1 MRRRIVQ
8 STLAVAVVAVLLL
21 GVPLAVA
28 AVVVDLE
35 DAERAAKAVAES
47 VGQAVGE
54 PVAAGQALSPSQLRA
69 PQGYHVEVRLPDGSV
84 VSSGE
89 RPRDPASVG
98 RFQGGSYSVTAQR
111 SRSAGVARMFRVVLV
126 VLLVAVLAV
135 VAAVTLGLRQARR
148 LAEPLVDLAHHAQRL
163 GSGEARPQFARYGL
177 EEVDRVAE
185 VLERSAERVA
195 DMLAIERQFASDA
208 SHQLRTP
215 LTALSMR
222 LEEILNTED
231 PGIVREE
238 ARIAIGQV
246 ERLAATVE
254 HLLASSRQSRVAT
267 TERVRL
273 DEVID
278 QQVDEW
284 RPAFDAARRRVAVSG
299 LRGLEACAT
308 PGGLAQV
315 LATLLE
321 NSLAHGA
328 GTVGVRTRLAGGSVV
343 LEVRDEG
350 PGVPAELGHRVFE
363 RSVSGARAPAWG
375 WPWPATWPRPTGG
388 ASSWCRSAPRS
399 SRCSWGRS
407 RSPRRRPLCPGRPE
421 AAGDRGQATGV
432 RRRRPA
438 RGAPP
443 RPRRAGRPI
452 GGRTRSG
459 TPCRSPCRRRW
470 RRYCRP
476 ACP

>member
-28 AVVVDLE
+28 AVVVARQ

-54 PVAAGQALSPSQLRA
+54 PVAAGRPLSPSQLRA

-111 SRSAGVARMFRVVLV
+111 SRSAGVARVFRVVLV

-254 HLLASSRQSRVAT
+254 HLLARSRQSRVAT

-278 QQVDEW
+278 QQLDEW
-284 RPAFDAARRRVAVSG
+284 RPAFEAARRRVTVSG

-363 RSVSGARAPAWG
+363 RSVSGRSSTGLGLALARDLAQADGGRLELVSQRPAVFALFLRTVEAPA
-375 WPWPATWPRPTGG
+375 PPAFVSG
-388 ASSWCRSAPRS
+388 
-399 SRCSWGRS
+399 
-407 RSPRRRPLCPGRPE
+407 
-421 AAGDRGQATGV
+421 
-432 RRRRPA
+432 PA
-438 RGAPP
+438 
-443 RPRRAGRPI
+443 
-452 GGRTRSG
+452 
-459 TPCRSPCRRRW
+459 
-470 RRYCRP
+470 
-476 ACP
+476 